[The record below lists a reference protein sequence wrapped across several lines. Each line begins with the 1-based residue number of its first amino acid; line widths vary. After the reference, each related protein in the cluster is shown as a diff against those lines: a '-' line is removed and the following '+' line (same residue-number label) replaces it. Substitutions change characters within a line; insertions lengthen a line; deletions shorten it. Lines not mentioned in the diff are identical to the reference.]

1 MYEEQQEELVKPR
14 EKNFR
19 DQIGDN
25 LQKENENK
33 EIQPRKDPT
42 IEMWMNRF
50 GSWYSAI
57 DRVSQNVKAKFVQ
70 MKSEIV
76 NAIKSKIQERKNR
89 KEQIEQ
95 QNKEVEEE
103 AAKTATQK
111 TETETET
118 PTKIVLTTDD
128 GDIEYD
134 LDADGTAEF
143 ICEAI
148 EVYCRK

>member
-1 MYEEQQEELVKPR
+1 MYDEQQEELVKPR
-14 EKNFR
+14 EKSFR
-19 DQIGDN
+19 DQIGDD

-33 EIQPRKDPT
+33 EMQPRKDPT

-76 NAIKSKIQERKNR
+76 NAIKNKIQERENR
-89 KEQIEQ
+89 KEKIEQ

-103 AAKTATQK
+103 
-111 TETETET
+111 
-118 PTKIVLTTDD
+118 
-128 GDIEYD
+128 G
-134 LDADGTAEF
+134 
-143 ICEAI
+143 
-148 EVYCRK
+148 R